1 MQHTCL
7 IPKLIAQRRRPH
19 ENRHDLAE
27 SPRTIVG
34 VVLLEPLQARG
45 KNEEAV
51 NVYAEECQAENGSA
65 ETQHL
70 LGVSE
75 HSLFRRNM
83 ELFQNPIVYSSLGFI
98 RGAAEVIDNKDN

>member
-1 MQHTCL
+1 VQHTCL

-27 SPRTIVG
+27 SPRAIIG

-51 NVYAEECQAENGSA
+51 NVYAEECQVENGSA

-70 LGVSE
+70 LGVFE
-75 HSLFRRNM
+75 QFLFRRNM
-83 ELFQNPIVYSSLGFI
+83 ELFQHPIVYSSLSFI
-98 RGAAEVIDNKDN
+98 RGAAEVIDNEDD